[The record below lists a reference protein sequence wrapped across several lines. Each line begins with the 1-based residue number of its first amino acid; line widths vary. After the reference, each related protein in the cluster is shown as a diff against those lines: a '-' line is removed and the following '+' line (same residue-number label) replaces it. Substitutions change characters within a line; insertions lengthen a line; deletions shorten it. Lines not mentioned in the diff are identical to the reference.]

1 MKVVI
6 ADDHRLM
13 LKAVRTVLEGSD
25 GMEVVG
31 AAETGT
37 QVLRALRCT
46 QPDVLLLDLRMQLM
60 EGLSCLERVRAE
72 FPAVKTVV
80 FSAFDDAVTVDAAL
94 GRGAVAFISKAID
107 PRDLASALRQAF
119 EGTVFTPARAETTR
133 ERIGEEVGLSEREV
147 EILAAVARGLSNQ
160 DIAKEMWV
168 ARPTVKFHLSNIYRK
183 LNVTNRTEAARYAHR
198 RGLAHTAVAD

>member
-1 MKVVI
+1 MRIVI

-13 LKAVRTVLEGSD
+13 LEAVRTVLERSD
-25 GMEVVG
+25 GVEVVG
-31 AAETGT
+31 AADKGT
-37 QVLRALRCT
+37 QVLPVVRHA
-46 QPDVLLLDLRMQLM
+46 QPDVLLLELRMQLID
-60 EGLSCLERVRAE
+60 GRSCLERVRAE